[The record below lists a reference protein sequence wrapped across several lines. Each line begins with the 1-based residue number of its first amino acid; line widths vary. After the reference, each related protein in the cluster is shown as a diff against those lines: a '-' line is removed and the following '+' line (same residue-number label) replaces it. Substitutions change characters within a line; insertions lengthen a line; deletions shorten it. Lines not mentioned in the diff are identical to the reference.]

1 MALKTSGFNDKTAEH
16 LLLDAGAVY
25 KNFDEES
32 MTGELIGATQ
42 GGNEIL
48 IEPEMR
54 HIRPD
59 GVKSDYVKGLTVI
72 DSINVSLTTNLMEF
86 TKDTLRMALGATEV
100 VDGANGYDEIRGK
113 HYIAEEDYLENI
125 AYVGRISGNKE
136 PVIVIIY
143 NALSTE
149 GLELNMEDAAEGI
162 LPVTF
167 FGHVAPEDMDNP
179 PYKILYPKT
188 V

>member
-1 MALKTSGFNDKTAEH
+1 MTLKTSGFNDKTAEH

-25 KNFDEES
+25 KNFDEEL
-32 MTGELIGATQ
+32 MTGDLIGATQ

-48 IEPEMR
+48 IEPVMR

-72 DSINVSLTTNLMEF
+72 DTINVSLTTNLMEF
-86 TKDTLRMALGATEV
+86 TKDTLSMALGATEV
-100 VDGANGYDEIRGK
+100 TTGTNGYDEIKGK
-113 HYIAEEDYLENI
+113 HFIAESDYLDNI
-125 AYVGRISGNKE
+125 AYVGRVSGSSE
-136 PVIVIIY
+136 PVIILIY

-149 GLELNMEDAAEGI
+149 GLELNMEDAAEGV

-167 FGHVAPEDMDNP
+167 FGHVAPENMDNP
-179 PYKILYPKT
+179 PYKILYPNGK
-188 V
+188 